1 MGDRRNLSGLLAGP
15 SRRTPHELYYRVS
28 SKSMGKRELLLIAA
42 FAVVGAIVYQ
52 FTAQPPAPGEA
63 SFSFGQIIENIRRGV
78 RGNRAS
84 AEATTTTTHP
94 VDAAIT
100 ELRLNLPRGE
110 ITIAGEDRDTIEA
123 ELYVRSNGFDEAE
136 AQRLVK
142 ESVFKVDRAGSSLLT
157 TVDFP
162 QAGSQRARL
171 LLRVPARLR
180 LRLGGTSGP
189 LMVSNVA
196 SVELGSSRGETSIT
210 RIQGRVSGTQRS
222 GEIAVVDSG
231 SLKLTTVGSDV
242 RLERISG
249 EATLNM
255 RSGEL
260 KASEIGGPIDLD
272 TTGTDVQLEKLEK
285 TTGILRITATS
296 GELSVKGLRTE
307 GRIDVRNAR
316 VEAVIDRAAP
326 LAIYSEGGSPV
337 ELTPPAGGYQL
348 DAVASDSSITLPAGT
363 LQVTSTGQERR
374 ATGPV
379 GGGGPTITIRT
390 TRGNITVRS
399 R

>member
-1 MGDRRNLSGLLAGP
+1 
-15 SRRTPHELYYRVS
+15 
-28 SKSMGKRELLLIAA
+28 MGKRELLLIAA

-52 FTAQPPAPGEA
+52 FTSPPPAPGEA

-110 ITIAGEDRDTIEA
+110 ITVAGEDRDTIEA

-171 LLRVPARLR
+171 LLKVPARLR
-180 LRLGGTSGP
+180 LTLGGTSGP

-210 RIQGRVSGTQRS
+210 RIHGRVSGTQRS
-222 GEIAVVDSG
+222 GEIAVADSG

>member
-1 MGDRRNLSGLLAGP
+1 
-15 SRRTPHELYYRVS
+15 
-28 SKSMGKRELLLIAA
+28 MGKRELLLIAA

-52 FTAQPPAPGEA
+52 FTAPPPAPGET
-63 SFSFGQIIENIRRGV
+63 SFSFGQIIEHVRRGV

-84 AEATTTTTHP
+84 AEGTTTTTHP
-94 VDAAIT
+94 VDAAVT
-100 ELRLNLPRGE
+100 ELRLNLRSGE
-110 ITIAGEDRDTIEA
+110 ITVVGEDRNTIEA
-123 ELYVRSNGFDEAE
+123 ELFVRSNGFDEAE
-136 AQRLVK
+136 AQRLVN
-142 ESVFKVDRAGSSLLT
+142 ESVLKVDRAGTS
-157 TVDFP
+157 VVMRVEFP
-162 QAGSQRARL
+162 HAGSQRARL
-171 LLRVPARLR
+171 RLKVPARLQAR
-180 LRLGGTSGP
+180 LDPTSGP
-189 LMVSNVA
+189 LKVSNVA
-196 SVELGSSRGETSIT
+196 SVELGSSRGETAISG
-210 RIQGRVSGTQRS
+210 IQGRVSGTQRS

-231 SLKLTTVGSDV
+231 SLKLTTVGCDV
-242 RLERISG
+242 RLERIRG
-249 EATLNM
+249 EASLNM

-272 TTGTDVQLEKLEK
+272 TTGTDVQLEKLDK

-296 GELSVKGLRTE
+296 GEVSVKGLRTE

-316 VEAVIDRAAP
+316 VDAVIDRAAP

-337 ELTPPAGGYQL
+337 EITPPAGGYQL

-379 GGGGPTITIRT
+379 RGGGPTITIRT
-390 TRGNITVRS
+390 TRGPITVQS